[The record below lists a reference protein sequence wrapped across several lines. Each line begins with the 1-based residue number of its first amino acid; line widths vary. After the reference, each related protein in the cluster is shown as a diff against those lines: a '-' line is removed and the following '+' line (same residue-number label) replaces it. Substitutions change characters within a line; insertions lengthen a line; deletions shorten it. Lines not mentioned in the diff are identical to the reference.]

1 MANLERRSDL
11 IDTGEGG
18 ETGGARQK
26 KLDCNRE
33 NTGPPCARLP
43 VYFRIKHQ
51 LYRLREWL
59 SRCHCMQ
66 DLNRLL
72 RVATMKCDVIWKSIL
87 LRVSIITHFI
97 VIYKINL
104 TVNYLIKRLLS
115 FICWAFIYFWKN

>member
-18 ETGGARQK
+18 GTGGARQK

-33 NTGPPCARLP
+33 NTEPGARLP

-59 SRCHCMQ
+59 SRFHCMH

-72 RVATMKCDVIWKSIL
+72 RVATMKRDVIWKSIL

-97 VIYKINL
+97 VIYQINL
-104 TVNYLIKRLLS
+104 TVNFNIVRL
-115 FICWAFIYFWKN
+115 